1 MTPLHPR
8 IYVASLSDYNAGR
21 LHGVW
26 IDLADPDLDDVVAK
40 VDAMLA
46 TSREPHAEEYAI
58 HDYEGF
64 GPARIDEY
72 ENVETV
78 VQIAE
83 GIRDHGEA
91 FAAWVSLWHSRD
103 FDELERF
110 DELYVGSFDSMRE
123 YAEELLDGLGIDT
136 DPDRWAPEV
145 LAPFVRVDLDAFARS
160 LTDMY
165 SVVEGD
171 TQVHVFEP

>member
-8 IYVASLSDYNAGR
+8 IYVASLADYNAGR
-21 LHGVW
+21 LHGCW
-26 IDLADPDLDDVVAK
+26 IDLADPNLDDVVAQIN
-40 VDAMLA
+40 AMLM
-46 TSREPHAEEYAI
+46 TSREPLAEEYAI

-72 ENVETV
+72 ENLETV
-78 VQIAE
+78 VRIAE

-91 FAAWVSLWHSRD
+91 FVAWASLWNSRD
-103 FDELERF
+103 INELERF

-136 DPDRWAPEV
+136 DPDKWAPDV
-145 LAPFVRVDLDAFARS
+145 LAPFVRIDLDAFAHS

-171 TQVHVFEP
+171 TEVHIFEP